1 MNYTLIVRPEW
12 PALVI
17 MQRFCCDVHVQAV
30 DAEIGSRGMYRLP
43 AVVMDRHKIVEYNKH
58 FGSRQVLRAPI

>member
-1 MNYTLIVRPEW
+1 MYTVLISYTLIVRPEW

-30 DAEIGSRGMYRLP
+30 DAEIGSRGMYSLP
-43 AVVMDRHKIVEYNKH
+43 AVVMDRHKIVE
-58 FGSRQVLRAPI
+58 

>member
-30 DAEIGSRGMYRLP
+30 DAEIGSRGMYSLP
-43 AVVMDRHKIVEYNKH
+43 AVVMDRHKIVE
-58 FGSRQVLRAPI
+58 